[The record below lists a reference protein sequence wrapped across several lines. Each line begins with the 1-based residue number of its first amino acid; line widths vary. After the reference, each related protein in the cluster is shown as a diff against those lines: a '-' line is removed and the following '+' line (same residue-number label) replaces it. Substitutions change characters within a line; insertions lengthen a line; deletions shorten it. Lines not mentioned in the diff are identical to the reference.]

1 MQQVC
6 AGYVYGDY
14 CSGQHA
20 AYAVGLSGVP
30 VFNVNNNCSMG
41 GTALLGDSDTVTIAN
56 LYQSNGVIHVV
67 DKVLLSELFSA
78 QVLRRKKPRMVCATR
93 GFRLS

>member
-1 MQQVC
+1 MQQVY

-14 CSGQHA
+14 CSGQRA

-41 GTALLGDSDTVTIAN
+41 ATALLGDSDTVTIAN

-67 DKVLLSELFSA
+67 DKVLLSE
-78 QVLRRKKPRMVCATR
+78 
-93 GFRLS
+93 